1 MPVDMIM
8 VAVERTKAAK
18 LFQMSW
24 HNMLTAG
31 KHLCQRRSGGK
42 VIMGLW
48 RITGLFFL
56 LFFLGRGGQE
66 HQLNLCH
73 THTHHTTLTQSLSQ
87 VHCSLQWD

>member
-8 VAVERTKAAK
+8 VTVERTKAAK

-24 HNMLTAG
+24 HNILTAG

-48 RITGLFFL
+48 RVAGLFFR
-56 LFFLGRGGQE
+56 LFSFWGGGTGE
-66 HQLNLCH
+66 PAGFMSH
-73 THTHHTTLTQSLSQ
+73 THTTKTLTQSLSQ
-87 VHCSLQWD
+87 VHCSLQ

>member
-8 VAVERTKAAK
+8 VTVERTKAAK

-24 HNMLTAG
+24 HNILTAG

-48 RITGLFFL
+48 RVAGLFFR
-56 LFFLGRGGQE
+56 LFSFLGGVAQE
-66 HQLNLCH
+66 NQLDLCH
-73 THTHHTTLTQSLSQ
+73 THTHHKTLTQSLSQ
-87 VHCSLQWD
+87 VHCSLQ